1 MAESTS
7 VLTDFITSDS
17 LTSLSGCAVACAI
30 VTQLIKSLMP
40 VNPVV
45 TNLIVALFI
54 SAIKLMGSKDYSKH
68 NIMMCIL
75 NVFPIALTASGGY
88 DIISRMA

>member
-1 MAESTS
+1 M
-7 VLTDFITSDS
+7 
-17 LTSLSGCAVACAI
+17 ACAI

-54 SAIKLMGSKDYSKH
+54 SAIKLMGSKDYSKQ